1 MSRTLSITFL
11 LVSLPG
17 LAWAATYQWVDENG
31 VTVYSQ
37 LPPPNQ
43 QEVRKVAP
51 PPPPATS
58 PKDAQQELR
67 NLQQRLADSR
77 EDREIKAGKAQKE
90 AENQQVRAENC
101 RKARENLRILQQ
113 RARQLIKQSDG
124 SYRRYTP
131 EEKAEKS
138 AEYEAM
144 IKKSCN

>member
-1 MSRTLSITFL
+1 MIRTLPIAFL
-11 LVSLPG
+11 LISLPA
-17 LAWAATYQWVDENG
+17 LSWAATYQWVDENG

-43 QEVRKVAP
+43 QEVRKVGP

-58 PKDAQQELR
+58 PKDAQQQLR

-77 EDREIKAGKAQKE
+77 EDRELQADTARKE
-90 AENQQVRAENC
+90 SENQQLRAENC
-101 RKARENLRILQQ
+101 RKARDNLRILQQ

-131 EEKAEKS
+131 EEKAEKT